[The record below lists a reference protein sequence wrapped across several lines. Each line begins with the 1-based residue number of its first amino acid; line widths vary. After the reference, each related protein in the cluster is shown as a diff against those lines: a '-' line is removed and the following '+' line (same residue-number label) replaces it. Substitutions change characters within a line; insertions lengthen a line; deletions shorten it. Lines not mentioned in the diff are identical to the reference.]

1 MCDIGAPPTEIKNVK
16 DFIMRYKRRVSAVIA
31 LGLIAMIS
39 VTTPKSD
46 DAIKFQAINSD
57 LMWLTISSFKQINE
71 QVQECAHNSNC
82 NK

>member
-1 MCDIGAPPTEIKNVK
+1 
-16 DFIMRYKRRVSAVIA
+16 MRYKRRVSAVIA
-31 LGLIAMIS
+31 LGLIALIS

-46 DAIKFQAINSD
+46 DYTTTQAVNSD
-57 LMWLTISSFKQINE
+57 LMILTISSFKQINK